1 MKGRTTRKRGNQK
14 QKAEKKTSFTG
25 IHLYV
30 PVKVRIQGNLYIYF
44 SSCEGN
50 SITAYG
56 KLAVVTFF
64 VSLGYIVT

>member
-1 MKGRTTRKRGNQK
+1 MIDKTTRKRGNQK
-14 QKAEKKTSFTG
+14 QKAEKKISFTG

-30 PVKVRIQGNLYIYF
+30 PVKVRMQGNLYIYI
-44 SSCEGN
+44 SSCEGD